1 MKECTLFKQCSVVHI
16 KNNVG
21 FDQYSSIEY
30 NKADAYIVVCLSVF
44 KLLIHWEYLTKNGLA
59 KTTGSS
65 TSISRTYILFLAKLQ
80 KRQIPSKVCHM

>member
-44 KLLIHWEYLTKNGLA
+44 KLLIH
-59 KTTGSS
+59 
-65 TSISRTYILFLAKLQ
+65 
-80 KRQIPSKVCHM
+80 